1 MHRPFLITS
10 LLLLTKALAERGS
23 NYNVSDEFAL
33 ANGCGDVCQKN
44 MAAANQQDLASFGQ
58 DFDFDFYQTAANF
71 STSQAGDVLKLQPL
85 DPKPLNIKSGTSIYR
100 LQYSSRDLDGSLV
113 PATAFIAL
121 PFAPP
126 SRAAGYADGSQNKSN
141 SAAYPLVAYAHGT
154 SGIYRG
160 CAPSSGP
167 SLYDYDSWQLL
178 VGRGYAVVA
187 TDYAGLGSNHTLHKY
202 GSYVAQ
208 ANDVYFSVV
217 AARKAFAGSCLFSED
232 WMSVG
237 HSQGGATVWKLSE
250 SDLVA
255 RDSHYL
261 GTVALAPAARLWTMF
276 KLNLETAGA
285 FLGYAPY
292 HAKALQR
299 VRPDYNLGVLAEPLR
314 RRVVGVADA
323 AQLCFSGL
331 MSMSADLPSD
341 QIVSRA
347 GIEQDD
353 AIFQAWEDEM
363 SPGKAG
369 RRSSGPV
376 LVVQGLNDTAVLP
389 RATRAVYDHACGL
402 GSEVHL
408 REYPLMEH
416 SPVIPAAAPQW
427 LAWVDE
433 RFARKATPG
442 GCSARVERPFDT
454 ALVKAPAED

>member
-1 MHRPFLITS
+1 MHCQFLITS
-10 LLLLTKALAERGS
+10 LLLLAKAFAEQGS
-23 NYNVSDEFAL
+23 NYNVSREFAL
-33 ANGCGDVCQKN
+33 ANGCGDACQKN
-44 MAAANQQDLASFGQ
+44 MAAANQQDLETFGQ
-58 DFDFDFYQTAANF
+58 DFDFDFYKTAANF
-71 STSQAGDVLKLQPL
+71 STSKAGDVLKLQPL
-85 DPKPLNIKSGTSIYR
+85 DPKPLNIRSGTSIYR
-100 LQYSSRDLDGSLV
+100 LQYSSKDLNGSLV
-113 PATAFIAL
+113 PATAFLAL
-121 PFAPP
+121 PFAPRP
-126 SRAAGYADGSQNKSN
+126 AAKDCSKNSN
-141 SAAYPLVAYAHGT
+141 STVYPLVAYAHGT

-160 CAPSSGP
+160 CAPSNGP

-178 VGRGYAVVA
+178 IERGYAVVA

-217 AARKAFAGSCLFSED
+217 AARRAFGGSALFSED

-255 RDSHYL
+255 RDTHYL

-276 KLNLETAGA
+276 RLNLETAGA

-299 VRPDYNLGVLAEPLR
+299 VLPDYNLSVLAEPLR
-314 RRVVGVADA
+314 KRVIGVADT

-341 QIVSRA
+341 QIVSSA
-347 GIEQDD
+347 GIQQDN
-353 AIFQAWEDEM
+353 AKFQAWEDEM

-369 RRSSGPV
+369 RCSSGPV
-376 LVVQGLNDTAVLP
+376 LVVQGLKDTAVLP
-389 RATRAVYDHACGL
+389 QATREVYDDACKL

-433 RFARKATPG
+433 RFAHKATPG
-442 GCSARVERPFDT
+442 GCSARVERPFDSS
-454 ALVKAPAED
+454 LVKAPAED